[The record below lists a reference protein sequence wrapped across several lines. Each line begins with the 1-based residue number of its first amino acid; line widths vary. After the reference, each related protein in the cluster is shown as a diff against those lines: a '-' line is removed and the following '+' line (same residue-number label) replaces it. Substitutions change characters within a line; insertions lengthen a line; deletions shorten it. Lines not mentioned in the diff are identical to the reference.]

1 MSSTKYVILYTKQG
15 NLDDT
20 IDTSLELGM
29 LDDSTISF
37 IRQNIPSIKEIH
49 LTRLIPTEANGK
61 PSHITIVFDDN
72 SRAHWWYTN
81 SEGLTIPRKF
91 SRDKDVYTNFL
102 NFSIYLEGINQFI
115 GIPRYLL
122 TLLYDNMKGK
132 TGTYGED
139 IRDINTYIG
148 NLLPLQ
154 SETELDQYGTQI
166 EPIYGELVPYT
177 APAAAS
183 TTNPYLPLQSETE
196 LNQYGTHIGPMYGEL
211 APYAA
216 AAASSTNPYLP
227 LQSETELDQYGTHI
241 DSMYGERGGGSN
253 KIKKSHKRKSHKR
266 KSHKRK
272 SHKRKLH
279 KRKSHRRK

>member
-1 MSSTKYVILYTKQG
+1 MSYTKYVRLYIKHG
-15 NLDDT
+15 NLDET
-20 IDTSLELGM
+20 IEKSLELGM
-29 LDDSTISF
+29 LEYQTISF

-49 LTRLIPTEANGK
+49 LTRLIPTEANRK
-61 PSHITIVFDDN
+61 PSHITIVFDDG

-81 SEGLTIPRKF
+81 SDGLTIPRIF

-115 GIPRYLL
+115 GIPQYLL
-122 TLLYDNMKGK
+122 TLLYDNMKSK
-132 TGTYGED
+132 TGTYGEY

-154 SETELDQYGTQI
+154 SEDELDQYGTQI
-166 EPIYGELVPYT
+166 EPVYGELVPYT

-196 LNQYGTHIGPMYGEL
+196 LDQYGTHIGPMYGEL
-211 APYAA
+211 VPYTAP

-241 DSMYGERGGGSN
+241 GSMYGKRGGGSN
-253 KIKKSHKRKSHKR
+253 KIKKSHKSRLHKRKSHKR

-272 SHKRKLH
+272 SHKRK
-279 KRKSHRRK
+279 

>member
-1 MSSTKYVILYTKQG
+1 MSSTKYVILYIKQG

-20 IDTSLELGM
+20 IDESLELGM
-29 LDDSTISF
+29 LDNSTISF

-49 LTRLIPTEANGK
+49 LTRLIPSEANGK
-61 PSHITIVFDDN
+61 PSHITIVFDDD

-81 SEGLTIPRKF
+81 SEGLTIPRIF

-211 APYAA
+211 VPYA

-266 KSHKRK
+266 KSHKSKLYKRKTYKRK
-272 SHKRKLH
+272 SHKRK
-279 KRKSHRRK
+279 